1 MTDVPLVEKPRLTGR
16 FASVDRTAEWLT
28 AFMVTLLV
36 LRIPGSLFVTVA
48 ITVLQ
53 LLALP
58 LHIPHRRAQLWLWTL
73 VLGTVTSTVALV
85 TVAREPELVGF
96 PVITAAFL
104 LVSLTLTGTVL
115 GRPLVRVMITT
126 CYWCFG
132 ITLFIGIG
140 EIITG
145 FRLSNL
151 LYPDSSS
158 SQLATSRFE
167 VSAFYPNYNDFSVV
181 LAMFVT
187 LLAVRI
193 LFDHTSRF
201 RTALR
206 GFLVVLTA
214 GLVFLQGSRGAL
226 LALLVGIAAAIWIN
240 LRTRVSS
247 RFMSLLTLI
256 ALIAA
261 IAVGMLVWNSPWVQD
276 NSTKERGGVINRIF
290 SITPDSH
297 LQFWFG
303 WGTQS
308 NYQLAA
314 RQNYPGEL
322 MDPHNV
328 LMEALIWFGMPVALL
343 FVAFWVQVVWRGAWK
358 LEVESLDWQP
368 LASVIVVALMPILG
382 IVPSSTFRYY
392 LIFLFSAAAAV
403 AISTRRTV

>member
-1 MTDVPLVEKPRLTGR
+1 MTDLPLAEKSRLTAG

-28 AFMVTLLV
+28 ATMVALLV

-48 ITVLQ
+48 IAVLQ
-53 LLALP
+53 LFALP
-58 LHIPHRRAQLWLWTL
+58 LHIPHRRARLWLWTL
-73 VLGTVTSTVALV
+73 VLGTVTSSVALV
-85 TVAREPELVGF
+85 TVAREPELVAF

-104 LVSLTLTGTVL
+104 LVSLTLTGTTL
-115 GRPLVRVMITT
+115 GRRLARVMITT

-132 ITLFIGIG
+132 ITLLIGIG

-145 FRLSNL
+145 FRVSNIF
-151 LYPDSSS
+151 YSAPT
-158 SQLATSRFE
+158 APTANSRFE

-201 RTALR
+201 RTILR
-206 GFLVVLTA
+206 GFLVVLTT

-226 LALLVGIAAAIWIN
+226 LALLMGIAAAVWIN
-240 LRTRVSS
+240 LRMRVSS
-247 RFMSLLTLI
+247 RSMSLVTLI
-256 ALIAA
+256 ALIGA
-261 IAVGMLVWNSPWVQD
+261 IAGGVLAWNSPWVQD
-276 NSTKERGGVINRIF
+276 NSTKERGGVINRIL

-297 LQFWFG
+297 LEFWIG
-303 WGTQS
+303 WGTQP

-314 RQNYPGEL
+314 RLNYPGEL

-343 FVAFWVQVVWRGAWK
+343 FVAFWVQVVWRGVWK
-358 LEVESLDWQP
+358 LDVESFDWQH
-368 LASVIVVALMPILG
+368 LASVVVVALMPILG

-403 AISTRRTV
+403 SISARRPA

>member
-73 VLGTVTSTVALV
+73 VLGTVTSSVALV

-145 FRLSNL
+145 FRVSNIF
-151 LYPDSSS
+151 YSASTAPT
-158 SQLATSRFE
+158 ANSRFE

-201 RTALR
+201 RTILR
-206 GFLVVLTA
+206 GFLVVLTT

-226 LALLVGIAAAIWIN
+226 LALLMGIAAAVWIN
-240 LRTRVSS
+240 LRMRVSS
-247 RFMSLLTLI
+247 RFMSLVTLI

-261 IAVGMLVWNSPWVQD
+261 IAGGVLAWNSPWVQD
-276 NSTKERGGVINRIF
+276 NSTKERGGVINRIL

-297 LQFWFG
+297 LEFWVG
-303 WGTQS
+303 WGTQP

-314 RQNYPGEL
+314 RLNYPGEL

-358 LEVESLDWQP
+358 LDVESFDWQH
-368 LASVIVVALMPILG
+368 LASVVVVALMPILG

-403 AISTRRTV
+403 AISARRPA

>member
-104 LVSLTLTGTVL
+104 LVSLTLTGTTL
-115 GRPLVRVMITT
+115 GRRLARVMITT

-132 ITLFIGIG
+132 ITLLIGIG
-140 EIITG
+140 EIVTG
-145 FRLSNL
+145 FRVSNIF
-151 LYPDSSS
+151 YSAPT
-158 SQLATSRFE
+158 APTANSRFE

-201 RTALR
+201 RTILR
-206 GFLVVLTA
+206 GFLVVLTT

-226 LALLVGIAAAIWIN
+226 LALLMGIAAAVWIN
-240 LRTRVSS
+240 LRMRVSS
-247 RFMSLLTLI
+247 RFMSLVTLI

-261 IAVGMLVWNSPWVQD
+261 IAGGVLAWNSPWVQD
-276 NSTKERGGVINRIF
+276 NSTKERGGVINRIL

-403 AISTRRTV
+403 AISTRRTA

>member
-1 MTDVPLVEKPRLTGR
+1 
-16 FASVDRTAEWLT
+16 
-28 AFMVTLLV
+28 MVALLV

-48 ITVLQ
+48 IAVLQ
-53 LLALP
+53 LFALP
-58 LHIPHRRAQLWLWTL
+58 LHIPHRRARLWLWTL
-73 VLGTVTSTVALV
+73 VLGTVTSSVALV
-85 TVAREPELVGF
+85 TVAGEPELVAF

-104 LVSLTLTGTVL
+104 LVSLTLTGTTL
-115 GRPLVRVMITT
+115 GRRLARVMITT

-132 ITLFIGIG
+132 ITLLIGIG

-145 FRLSNL
+145 FRVSNIF
-151 LYPDSSS
+151 YSAPT
-158 SQLATSRFE
+158 APTANSRFE

-201 RTALR
+201 RTILR
-206 GFLVVLTA
+206 GFLVVLTT

-226 LALLVGIAAAIWIN
+226 LALLMGIAAAVWIN
-240 LRTRVSS
+240 LRMRVSS
-247 RFMSLLTLI
+247 RFMSLVTLI

-261 IAVGMLVWNSPWVQD
+261 IAGGVLAWNSPWVQD
-276 NSTKERGGVINRIF
+276 NSTKERGGVINRIL

-297 LQFWFG
+297 LEFWVG
-303 WGTQS
+303 WGTQP

-314 RQNYPGEL
+314 RLNYPGEL

-403 AISTRRTV
+403 SISARRPA

>member
-1 MTDVPLVEKPRLTGR
+1 MTDVPLDEKPRLTGR

-28 AFMVTLLV
+28 AVMVTLLV
-36 LRIPGSLFVTVA
+36 LRIPGSLFITVA
-48 ITVLQ
+48 IAVLQ
-53 LLALP
+53 LLVLP
-58 LHIPHRRAQLWLWTL
+58 LHVPHRRTRLWLWTL
-73 VLGTVTSTVALV
+73 VLGTVTSSVALV
-85 TVAREPELVGF
+85 TVVGEPELVGF

-104 LVSLTLTGTVL
+104 LVSLTLVGTAL
-115 GRPLVRVMITT
+115 GRRLARVMITS

-132 ITLFIGIG
+132 ITLLIGIG

-145 FRLSNL
+145 FRVSNIF
-151 LYPDSSS
+151 YSASTTRT
-158 SQLATSRFE
+158 ANSRFE

-261 IAVGMLVWNSPWVQD
+261 IAGGMLVWNSPWVQD
-276 NSTKERGGVINRIF
+276 NSTKERGGVINRIL

-403 AISTRRTV
+403 AISTRRTA

>member
-1 MTDVPLVEKPRLTGR
+1 MTDLPLAEKSRLTAG

-28 AFMVTLLV
+28 ATMVALLV

-48 ITVLQ
+48 IAVLQ
-53 LLALP
+53 LFALP
-58 LHIPHRRAQLWLWTL
+58 LHIPHRRARLWLWTL
-73 VLGTVTSTVALV
+73 VLGTVTSSVALV
-85 TVAREPELVGF
+85 TVAREPELVAF

-104 LVSLTLTGTVL
+104 LVSLTLTGTTL
-115 GRPLVRVMITT
+115 GRRLARVMITT

-132 ITLFIGIG
+132 ITLLIGIG

-145 FRLSNL
+145 FRVSNIF
-151 LYPDSSS
+151 YSAPT
-158 SQLATSRFE
+158 APTANSRFE

-201 RTALR
+201 RTILR
-206 GFLVVLTA
+206 GFLVVLTT

-226 LALLVGIAAAIWIN
+226 LALLMGIAAAVWIN
-240 LRTRVSS
+240 LRMRVSS
-247 RFMSLLTLI
+247 RSMSLVTLI

-261 IAVGMLVWNSPWVQD
+261 IAGGVLAWNSPWVQD
-276 NSTKERGGVINRIF
+276 NSTKERGGVINRIL

-297 LQFWFG
+297 LEFWIG
-303 WGTQS
+303 WGTQP

-314 RQNYPGEL
+314 RLNYPGEL

-343 FVAFWVQVVWRGAWK
+343 FVAFWVQVVWRGVWK
-358 LEVESLDWQP
+358 LDVESFDWQH
-368 LASVIVVALMPILG
+368 LASVVVVALMPILG

-403 AISTRRTV
+403 SISARRPA

>member
-1 MTDVPLVEKPRLTGR
+1 LTDLPLAEKSRLTAG

-28 AFMVTLLV
+28 AIMVALLV

-48 ITVLQ
+48 IAVLQ
-53 LLALP
+53 LFALP
-58 LHIPHRRAQLWLWTL
+58 LHIPHRRARLWLWTL
-73 VLGTVTSTVALV
+73 VLGTVTSSVALV
-85 TVAREPELVGF
+85 TVAREPELVAF

-104 LVSLTLTGTVL
+104 LVSLTLTGTTL
-115 GRPLVRVMITT
+115 GRRLARVMITT

-132 ITLFIGIG
+132 ITLLIGIG

-145 FRLSNL
+145 FRVSNIF
-151 LYPDSSS
+151 YSAPT
-158 SQLATSRFE
+158 APTANSRFE

-201 RTALR
+201 RTILR
-206 GFLVVLTA
+206 GFLVVLTT

-226 LALLVGIAAAIWIN
+226 LALLMGIAAAVWIN
-240 LRTRVSS
+240 LRMRVSS
-247 RFMSLLTLI
+247 RFMSLVTLI

-261 IAVGMLVWNSPWVQD
+261 IAGGVLAWNSPWVQD
-276 NSTKERGGVINRIF
+276 NSTKERGGVINRIL

-297 LQFWFG
+297 LEFWIG
-303 WGTQS
+303 WGTQP

-314 RQNYPGEL
+314 RLNYPGEL

-343 FVAFWVQVVWRGAWK
+343 FVAFWVQVVWRGVWK
-358 LEVESLDWQP
+358 LDVESFDWQH
-368 LASVIVVALMPILG
+368 LASVVVVALMPILG

-403 AISTRRTV
+403 SISARRPA